1 MRTLIK
7 QSATLIDKN
16 QVQNV
21 KWPLGTVHKSR
32 EDRDDILIKL
42 RVATILGNLDKIK
55 CRLYFSDALGVK
67 FIETTIWAVC
77 EGNVIIKSGSWIP
90 IRRIVDVVI

>member
-7 QSATLIDKN
+7 QSATFVDKN
-16 QVQNV
+16 EVKHV
-21 KWPLGTVHKSR
+21 KWPLETVHKCK
-32 EDRDDILIKL
+32 EDRDDIIIKL

-55 CRLYFSDALGVK
+55 CKLYFSDNLGVK

-77 EGNVIIKSGSWIP
+77 EGNVIIKSGTWIP
-90 IRRIVDVVI
+90 IRRVVDVII